1 MLFACGSNACV
12 RTAQRCAGYLEKTGV
27 ATRVAHAEGAGHSYG
42 ATMQREL
49 RATFEWL
56 IEGDQRW
63 K

>member
-42 ATMQREL
+42 ARMQREL

-56 IEGDQRW
+56 IEGDDRW
-63 K
+63 